1 MTDSDRNDRK
11 ILEASVPK
19 PVFPPSMLAASL
31 AHAQVSVQL
40 PYQPLVTLNLVD
52 ALRLQ
57 RDLRAAIDNA
67 AGWPIL

>member
-1 MTDSDRNDRK
+1 MSNGNDKK

-19 PVFPPSMLAASL
+19 PMFPPSMMAVSM

-40 PYQPLVTLNLVD
+40 PYQPIVTLTLVD
-52 ALRLQ
+52 ALRLS
-57 RDLRAAIDNA
+57 RDLRAALDNA